1 VLAKQ
6 YTIKLPADYDMEIIR
21 ERVRA
26 GGPRFDTVKGLAFKA
41 FLITE
46 RSRGAAANRYSP
58 FYIWHETAA
67 ANAFLFGDGFAGL
80 EASFGRPRIEHWIG
94 LDIAFGSD
102 GPARSATREDVV
114 IRDREALA
122 DVRLRELEWLHSRA
136 DDPRGLHVAAVA
148 LDPQRWTMV
157 RFAAWNTP
165 AGAQTSRGPGTAYEV
180 LHLSL
185 PDRDALGGSDRE
197 AKPGLTPPR
206 R

>member
-21 ERVRA
+21 DRVRS
-26 GGPRFDTVKGLAFKA
+26 GGPKFDLVKGLAFKA

-46 RSRGAAANRYSP
+46 RSRGATANRYSP
-58 FYIWHETAA
+58 FYVWHDTPA
-67 ANAFLFGDGFAGL
+67 ANAFLYGDGFAGL

-94 LDIAFGSD
+94 LDVAIGSD

-114 IRDREALA
+114 IRDRESLA
-122 DVRLRELEWLHSRA
+122 DVRHRELEWLHTRGE
-136 DDPRGLHVAAVA
+136 DPRGLHVAAVA

-185 PDRDALGGSDRE
+185 PDRDALGRVDLE
-197 AKPGLTPPR
+197 AKAALARPR
-206 R
+206 G